1 MKSERSGEEIRVLR
15 AAGRWV
21 VILYVLLALVPSCKG
36 KEQKQPQRGA
46 PVVVGKAQS
55 MSIPV
60 ELRSIGRVEAY
71 STVSVK
77 SQVEGQIT
85 KVYFREGQEVSKG
98 ALLFLIDPR
107 PFEAA
112 LKQAEANLAKDMA
125 QAENAK
131 VEAERYALMVQK
143 EYVSKDQYDQ
153 VRANAAAL
161 AATVEADRA
170 QVEKSRLD
178 LEYTS
183 IRSPIDGRLGSL
195 LVHEGNVVKSNDTV
209 LVTINQVTPI
219 YVTFSVPEQD
229 LPGIKKYAAAGKLPV
244 EAIVPGM
251 EEPERG
257 VLSFIDNTVNVST
270 GTILLKG
277 TFQNSDRG
285 LWPGQFV
292 NAVLTLTTLPDV
304 VVVPSGAVEQGQKG
318 QYVYVVKADMTVE
331 ERMVKTGQVQGG
343 YTVVLEGVSPGES
356 VVTDGQL
363 GLVPGASVTVRETEK
378 AAQ

>member
-1 MKSERSGEEIRVLR
+1 M
-15 AAGRWV
+15 GRWT
-21 VILYVLLALVPSCKG
+21 VIACLLLALVPGCRG
-36 KEQKQPQRGA
+36 KEQGQPPKGS
-46 PVVVGKAQS
+46 PVVLGKAET

-71 STVSVK
+71 STVSVR
-77 SQVEGQIT
+77 SRVEGQLV
-85 KVYFREGQEVSKG
+85 KVYFREGQDAGKG
-98 ALLFLIDPR
+98 ALLFRIDPR

-112 LKQAEANLAKDMA
+112 LREAEANLARDMA

-131 VEAERYALMVQK
+131 VEAERYALMVEK
-143 EYVSKDQYDQ
+143 EYVSKDQYDR

-161 AATVEADRA
+161 AAAVEADRA
-170 QVEKSRLD
+170 QVERSRLD

-195 LVHEGNVVKSNDTV
+195 LIHEGNVVKANDTV

-229 LPGIKKYAAAGKLPV
+229 IADIKKYSAAGRLPV
-244 EAIVPGM
+244 EVLVPGQ
-251 EEPERG
+251 EEPEQG
-257 VLSFIDNTVNVST
+257 VLSFMDNTVDIST

-277 TFQNSDRG
+277 TFRNSGGR

-292 NAVLTLTTLPDV
+292 NVSITLTTLPDM
-304 VVVPSGAVEQGQKG
+304 VVVPSGAVQFGQKG
-318 QYVYVVKADMTVE
+318 QYIYVVKPDMTAE
-331 ERMVKTGQVQGG
+331 ERMIKSGQTFGG

-363 GLVPGASVTVRETEK
+363 GLVPGSSVIVREQEK

>member
-1 MKSERSGEEIRVLR
+1 MKSKRSAGRSRVFP
-15 AAGRWV
+15 AALRWV
-21 VILYVLLALVPSCKG
+21 VIFSVLLALVPGCKG
-36 KEQKQPQRGA
+36 KEQRQPQRGA
-46 PVVVGKAQS
+46 PVVVGKAES

-60 ELRSIGRVEAY
+60 ALRSIGRVEAY

-85 KVYFREGQEVSKG
+85 KVFFREGQEVAKG
-98 ALLFLIDPR
+98 AMLFRIDPR

-112 LKQAEANLAKDMA
+112 LREAEANLAKDMA
-125 QAENAK
+125 QAENAR

-143 EYVSKDQYDQ
+143 EYVSTDQYDQ
-153 VRANAAAL
+153 VRANAEAL
-161 AATVEADRA
+161 SATVEADRA
-170 QVEKSRLD
+170 QVQRSRLD

-209 LVTINQVTPI
+209 LVTINQITPI
-219 YVTFSVPEQD
+219 YVTFSVPEQN
-229 LPGIKKYAAAGKLPV
+229 LPSIKKYAAAGKLPV
-244 EAIVPGM
+244 EVLIQGQ

-257 VLSFIDNTVNVST
+257 VLSFIDNAVDVST

-277 TFQNSDRG
+277 TFRNSDRG

-292 NAVLTLTTLPDV
+292 NVVLTLTTLPDM

-318 QYVYVVKADMTVE
+318 QYVYVVRPDMTVE
-331 ERMVKTGQVQGG
+331 DRTVKTGQMYGS

-363 GLVPGASVTVRETEK
+363 GLVPGAGVTVREPEK
-378 AAQ
+378 AAP